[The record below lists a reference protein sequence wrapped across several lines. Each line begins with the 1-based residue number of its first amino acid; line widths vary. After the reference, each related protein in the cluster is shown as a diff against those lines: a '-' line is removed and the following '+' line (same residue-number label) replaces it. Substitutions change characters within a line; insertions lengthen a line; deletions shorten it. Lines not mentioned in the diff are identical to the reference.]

1 MLMIVTRA
9 LLATLLLA
17 LAACQ
22 QSPEQARQQLADL
35 DIQFNQNSFGSYIK
49 RGDDVVVNLFLISG
63 MDPNTEYYFGWIPC
77 PECPLV
83 DPSEYRAGIDGEPS
97 YLDPLYIEPSTDG
110 SAAPYR
116 SRKQNFGT
124 VLHLAVSNQDTSI
137 VEALLDAGADVNAED
152 SEGKRPI
159 DYVDEQTEVYE
170 LLR

>member
-1 MLMIVTRA
+1 MIVTKT
-9 LLATLLLA
+9 LLATLLLVFIG
-17 LAACQ
+17 CQ
-22 QSPEQARQQLADL
+22 QSPEQARLKLATL
-35 DIQFNQNSFGSYIK
+35 DIQFNEESFGSYIK

-83 DPSEYRAGIDGEPS
+83 YPSEYCEPDS
-97 YLDPLYIEPSTDG
+97 LDNLYVEPSTDG

-116 SRKQNFGT
+116 GRKQKFGT

-137 VEALLDAGADVNAED
+137 VEALLDAGADATVRD
-152 SEGKRPI
+152 SFGKRPI
-159 DYVDEQTEVYE
+159 DYANEQTEIYE